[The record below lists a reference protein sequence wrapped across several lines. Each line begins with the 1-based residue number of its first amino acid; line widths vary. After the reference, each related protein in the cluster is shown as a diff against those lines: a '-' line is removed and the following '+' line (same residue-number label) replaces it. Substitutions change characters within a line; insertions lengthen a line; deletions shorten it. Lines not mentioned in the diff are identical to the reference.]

1 MWALISTLYDYHQ
14 TGMQF
19 PNCSHRTLLPCPYML
34 GAAEEGITNEILLHC
49 SLIFTAVTFLYLM
62 WVRCCGPGSL
72 GAESEI

>member
-14 TGMQF
+14 RGMQF

-49 SLIFTAVTFLYLM
+49 SLIFTASYFSVFDVDEML
-62 WVRCCGPGSL
+62 WARIPRSRV
-72 GAESEI
+72 